1 MTGSFSM
8 ARRAAFAGALC
19 VAVLGASLV
28 MHAWPLWTGRPMLL
42 RVKPIDPRDPFRGEY
57 VWLAIEEQHVKFTDA
72 PGVLGVSVRPLGSWW
87 QPGLA
92 YPESQPWRDRPM
104 FVQFEPRQEGA
115 LVVSHAVSISDAPV
129 AGALNLRGLVRYG
142 DGTMMALDYGVDAF
156 YVQEGR
162 AAGIQSDLRADR
174 PVYAE
179 VMVASSGRARLR
191 RLLRAD
197 GSVIAD

>member
-8 ARRAAFAGALC
+8 ARRAAVAGVFS
-19 VAVLGASLV
+19 VAVLGGSLV

-42 RVKPIDPRDPFRGEY
+42 RVRPVDPRDPFRGEY
-57 VWLAIEEQHVKFTDA
+57 VWLAMQEQQLALTDTA
-72 PGVLGVSVRPLGSWW
+72 GNAGVRVRPLGSWW
-87 QPGLA
+87 KPGLG
-92 YPESQPWRDRPM
+92 YPETLRLRDRPM

-115 LVVSHAVSISDAPV
+115 LAVSHAVSISDAPV
-129 AGALNLRGLVRYG
+129 AGTLNLRGLVQYG
-142 DGTMMALDYGVDAF
+142 GDTVIVLNYGLDAF

-162 AAGIQSDLRADR
+162 AGNIQSELRVDR

-179 VMVASSGRARLR
+179 VMVASNGRARLR